1 LNDIKE
7 LMAVGVGFW
16 RVVPTMPIFF
26 CRELGCDAVMYLRY
40 TTRKKDGKVHRYW
53 RLVRSVRVGRRV
65 IQQTVA
71 QLGELDEQG
80 RLAARELAR
89 RLIGSPEQA
98 RLFDDGCRDTA
109 VAVRLKG
116 VRLERSRQFGDVYL
130 ALALWRG
137 TGLAELCKDLLPSGK
152 EQVPWEKMAA
162 VLVAA
167 RLCEPS
173 SELHIAEDWFRR
185 TALGDLLQLDAAQ
198 VNKDRLYRALDLLLE
213 HKAEL
218 EAHLSRRCGELFA
231 IDNEVLLYDVTSTYF
246 EGQAEANPLARRG
259 YSRDHRS
266 DCKQVC
272 IALVVTFDGFPLGY
286 EVFAGNTHDST
297 TVQTIVATME
307 SRHGVVGRVWI
318 SDRGMA
324 SAANLAWLRQTGRRY
339 IIGTP
344 KVELRKFAAELAT
357 QSGWRE
363 IRDGIEVKLARWP
376 DSDETAI
383 LCRSADRRSKEQAM
397 HDKFSQR
404 IEAALTSLARRI
416 ERSTRKLEA
425 AKVNRQ
431 IGRILQRNQR
441 SAARFQVTLQAAACP
456 AGFRLQVDH
465 AAAFDDW
472 AALSEGAYLLRSN
485 IVGWSDEQ
493 LWKAYIQLTQAEA
506 AFRVHKD
513 QLGIRPIWHQREDRV
528 LAHILVC
535 FLAFVMWKTLEM
547 WQQRAGLG
555 NSPRTVLDELAHIQ
569 SHDVVLPTATHGDI
583 RLRCITQPD
592 QAQAALLDRLGIVLP
607 KRMRSDQS
615 ELAVSLVA

>member
-1 LNDIKE
+1 
-7 LMAVGVGFW
+7 
-16 RVVPTMPIFF
+16 
-26 CRELGCDAVMYLRY
+26 
-40 TTRKKDGKVHRYW
+40 
-53 RLVRSVRVGRRV
+53 
-65 IQQTVA
+65 
-71 QLGELDEQG
+71 
-80 RLAARELAR
+80 
-89 RLIGSPEQA
+89 
-98 RLFDDGCRDTA
+98 
-109 VAVRLKG
+109 
-116 VRLERSRQFGDVYL
+116 
-130 ALALWRG
+130 
-137 TGLAELCKDLLPSGK
+137 
-152 EQVPWEKMAA
+152 
-162 VLVAA
+162 VAA

-218 EAHLSRRCGELFA
+218 EAHLARRCGELFA

-246 EGQAEANPLARRG
+246 EGQAKANPLAQRG

-286 EVFAGNTHDST
+286 EVFAGNTHDSRT
-297 TVQTIVATME
+297 LQTIVATME

-318 SDRGMA
+318 ADRGMA
-324 SAANLAWLRQTGRRY
+324 SADNLAWLRQNDRRY

-357 QSGWRE
+357 PSGWRE

-376 DSDETAI
+376 DSDEVAI

-397 HDKFSQR
+397 HDKFSRR
-404 IEAALTSLARRI
+404 IEAALARLASRI
-416 ERSTRKLEA
+416 ARSTKRLDA
-425 AKVNRQ
+425 AQVNRQ
-431 IGRILQRNQR
+431 IGRILQQNQR
-441 SAARFQVTLQAAACP
+441 SAARFAVTLQADDCP
-456 AGFRLQVDH
+456 AGLRLQVDVS
-465 AAAFDDW
+465 AVFDDW
-472 AALSEGAYLLRSN
+472 ATLSEGAYLLRSN
-485 IVGWSDEQ
+485 IVDWSDEQ

-506 AFRVHKD
+506 AFRIHKD
-513 QLGIRPIWHQREDRV
+513 QLDVRPIWHQRGDRV

-535 FLAFVMWKTLEM
+535 FLAFVLWKTLEM

-555 NSPRTVLDELAHIQ
+555 NSPRTVLDELARIQ

-592 QAQAALLDRLGIVLP
+592 AAQSTLLDRLGIILP
-607 KRMRSDQS
+607 KRMRPDQS
-615 ELAVSLVA
+615 EIAANLVA